1 MISILNVIIAIT
13 AVLLILVILLQ
24 SQGSG
29 LGAAY
34 GGSSNSYRSRRGA
47 ERGLFIFTILLAG
60 VMIVSLLARLIL
72 A

>member
-1 MISILNVIIAIT
+1 MINIINAAIGLS
-13 AVLLILVILLQ
+13 AILLIVVILLQ

-47 ERGLFIFTILLAG
+47 EKGLFVFTIVLAV
-60 VMIVSLLARLIL
+60 VMVVGLLARLVVH
-72 A
+72 